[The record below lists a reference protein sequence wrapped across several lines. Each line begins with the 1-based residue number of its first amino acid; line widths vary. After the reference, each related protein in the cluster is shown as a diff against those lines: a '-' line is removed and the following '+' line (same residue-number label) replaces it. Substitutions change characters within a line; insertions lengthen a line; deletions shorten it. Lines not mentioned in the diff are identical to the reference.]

1 MKKEKRG
8 RRSPTI
14 PMRFYKGEP
23 KFVVYRR
30 ICFDVHLTGAI
41 YVLIRWRSLIQGHVL
56 QHVPVVLLSRS
67 SLERR

>member
-14 PMRFYKGEP
+14 PSCFYKGYP
-23 KFVVYRR
+23 KFGISRR
-30 ICFDVHLTGAI
+30 MCCDERLTGAI
-41 YVLIRWRSLIQGHVL
+41 YVLIRWRSLIQGHIL
-56 QHVPVVLLSRS
+56 RHVPGVLLSRS